1 MSVPHALLALLIDQP
16 QHGLHLKQAFESHT
30 GDMWPLNAGQVYN
43 TLRRLERDGLVTA
56 DAEGSDARQRFY
68 ELSEAGRAELDQWLH
83 DSTQDPAPPRNEL
96 VIKVMLAIAVSGV
109 DPIPVIEGHR
119 RQLVESMQHFTKL
132 KAHDDSLATALV
144 VDAELFR
151 LEGAV
156 RWLDMAE
163 SRLARGEQTVP
174 NSAPFAS
181 TSSDI
186 SPAVPDQA
194 SATK

>member
-16 QHGLHLKQAFESHT
+16 QHGLQLKQAFESHT

-68 ELSEAGRAELDQWLH
+68 ELSEAGRAELDNWLH
-83 DSTQDPAPPRNEL
+83 DGTQDSVPPRDEL
-96 VIKVMLAIAVSGV
+96 VIKVMLAIAVGGV
-109 DPIPVIEGHR
+109 DPIPVIDGHR
-119 RQLVESMQHFTKL
+119 RQLIESMQHFTKL
-132 KAHDDSLATALV
+132 KAHDNSLATALV

-163 SRLARGEQTVP
+163 SRLARGERTGG
-174 NSAPFAS
+174 SAIPLE
-181 TSSDI
+181 SDPADIPSAI
-186 SPAVPDQA
+186 SDRA
-194 SATK
+194 SADK